1 MPHRISWAG
10 GVNGPSG
17 SVLNAD
23 LTPRGAVG
31 PTVPARALYL
41 SLAALLVAGVANV
54 LLPAPME
61 QFSAYL
67 WLLAIVP
74 IFLFAYYRGWE
85 GATAGLAA
93 AMLVLVGEQ
102 IGLPLLLSN
111 HPDWWMTSATAGVFL
126 VVSLGLGWTT
136 EMMHRRTFNALQLA
150 FADPLTGLGN
160 RRVLEYV
167 FDRHMAGASRGI
179 PVSVVMFDLDD
190 FKGYNDAHGHAAGD
204 AALVSFARVLEQE
217 ARRSDLPVRTGG
229 EEFVV
234 VLSGASEQG
243 ALAYAER
250 VQARIR
256 SERSS
261 TGETV
266 TVSAGIAEARAEHR
280 VMTDVIAAADKALYQ
295 AKRDGRD
302 RIRVAGRPERQPA
315 KAA

>member
-1 MPHRISWAG
+1 LPHRMNWPG
-10 GVNGPSG
+10 GGNGPGG
-17 SVLNAD
+17 SVLKAD
-23 LTPRGAVG
+23 HTPRGAVG
-31 PTVPARALYL
+31 PTVPPRALYL
-41 SLAALLVAGVANV
+41 SLAALLVAGVANL

-74 IFLFAYYRGWE
+74 TFLFAYYRGWK

-102 IGLPLLLSN
+102 IGLPLLLGN
-111 HPDWWMTSATAGVFL
+111 HPDWRTTSGTAGVFL
-126 VVSLGLGWTT
+126 VVSLGMGWTT

-150 FADPLTGLGN
+150 YADPLTGLGN

-204 AALVSFARVLEQE
+204 AALVLFARVLEQE

-234 VLSGASEQG
+234 VLSGASAEG

-250 VQARIR
+250 VRARIR
-256 SERSS
+256 SAPTS
-261 TGETV
+261 TGATV
-266 TVSAGIAEARAEHR
+266 TVSAGIAEARPEHR
-280 VMTDVIAAADKALYQ
+280 VMTEVIAAADKALYQ

-302 RIRVAGRPERQPA
+302 RVRVAGRSEEEQPR
-315 KAA
+315 AA